1 MSPCFRPRTNSP
13 LTEMPFSLE
22 YSAFLREFSE
32 ESMTQRYRQSLEDIR
47 WIHRDGGYT
56 SVRCESNKN
65 GEHRIRRQSIA
76 TVLLQ

>member
-1 MSPCFRPRTNSP
+1 MSFP
-13 LTEMPFSLE
+13 LE
-22 YSAFLREFSE
+22 YAASLRKFSE

-65 GEHRIRRQSIA
+65 GEHRIRRQSLA
-76 TVLLQ
+76 AVLLQ